1 MEHLQRLRV
10 SLVSTAA
17 SKNNL
22 GAAFVAHFMSSTYVT
37 IHPMRVH
44 VNIFLCG
51 VNSSVI
57 FTKRTSRGRADISL
71 DGLVNEKDS

>member
-22 GAAFVAHFMSSTYVT
+22 GAAFVAFYVFNICYHSPYESTCEHFSLWCKFERDFHFSD
-37 IHPMRVH
+37 
-44 VNIFLCG
+44 F
-51 VNSSVI
+51 
-57 FTKRTSRGRADISL
+57 SRAR
-71 DGLVNEKDS
+71 